1 MVVQGA
7 GRMKILIIGPSWVG
21 DMVMAQS
28 LFIALKNNHPSC
40 EIHVL
45 APRWCKDLLNHMPEV
60 SHAIEMTVGHGEFGL
75 GKRRAL
81 GKKLKDEKYD
91 QAIVLPNSFKSALIP
106 WFADIPKRTG
116 WRGEARSWLLNDCRE
131 LDKQAYPL
139 MVERFIAL
147 ASPAGSPLPDPLP
160 RPSLVASTSSIASLL
175 DTLSLNNSKP
185 VLVLCPGAEFGEAKK
200 WPAQGYADVASQ
212 WLLHS
217 NQEQGQV
224 WILGSAKDSIDA
236 QTIIKSVRQSVLQ
249 KNPEANP
256 GDCVDLTGKTSLAD
270 AIDLMSCA
278 DRVISNDSGLMHIA
292 AALARPLVV
301 IYGSTSPAF
310 TPPLTDNVKIVSL
323 DLECSPCF
331 KRNCPLGHTN
341 CLKQLPPE
349 RINQSL
355 QELS

>member
-1 MVVQGA
+1 
-7 GRMKILIIGPSWVG
+7 MKILIIGPSWVG

-60 SHAIEMTVGHGEFGL
+60 SHAIEMTVAHGEFGL

-81 GKKLKDEKYD
+81 GKKLKHEKYD

-106 WFADIPKRTG
+106 WFADIPERTG
-116 WRGEARSWLLNDCRE
+116 WRGEARSWLLNDCRV
-131 LDKQAYPL
+131 LDKLAYPL

-147 ASPAGSPLPDPLP
+147 ASPAGTPLPDPLP
-160 RPSLVASTSSIASLL
+160 RPSLAASKSTIASLL

-200 WPAQGYADVASQ
+200 WPAQGYAEVASQ
-212 WLLHS
+212 WLLHA
-217 NQEQGQV
+217 NQEKGQV

-236 QTIIKSVRQSVLQ
+236 QTIIQSMLQ
-249 KNPEANP
+249 KNPELNRE
-256 GDCVDLTGKTSLAD
+256 DCVDLTGKTSLAD

-301 IYGSTSPAF
+301 VYGSTSPAF

-349 RINQSL
+349 RITQSL
-355 QELS
+355 QELSSL